1 MTGPSLTELA
11 DETHPTLHRLRET
24 SPVSWVP
31 AIDAWLVIGHA
42 MATEVM
48 LDAGTFTV
56 DDPRF
61 STQQVIGPSMLS
73 LDGSAHRRHRDPFA
87 GPLPA
92 SKISEL
98 ESFARGRVERLMAR
112 LVEDGSGDLR
122 ADVAGPLAV
131 ELMAHVLDLED
142 AEPAQ
147 ILAWYRDIVTGVD
160 TVTRGGEV
168 PPRARV
174 AFRRLGEAVTRNR
187 ANSELLAAVD
197 REGTLAEC
205 EVVSNVAVLLFG
217 GIVTSES
224 STAIAYLHLLTE
236 PGMRRRLC
244 DDMSLV
250 GDFVEESL
258 RFEPSASVVDRYATR
273 DVTLG
278 AAEIA
283 TGDLVRVSLSAA
295 NRDPDVFPHPDR
307 FDLSRA
313 NLRRSVTFAR
323 GPHACLGV
331 HLARLEARL
340 AVESLLTTG
349 KTLDLDHPTP
359 VTGLVFRAPDSV
371 SVHKSR

>member
-1 MTGPSLTELA
+1 
-11 DETHPTLHRLRET
+11 
-24 SPVSWVP
+24 
-31 AIDAWLVIGHA
+31 
-42 MATEVM
+42 
-48 LDAGTFTV
+48 
-56 DDPRF
+56 
-61 STQQVIGPSMLS
+61 
-73 LDGSAHRRHRDPFA
+73 
-87 GPLPA
+87 
-92 SKISEL
+92 
-98 ESFARGRVERLMAR
+98 
-112 LVEDGSGDLR
+112 
-122 ADVAGPLAV
+122 
-131 ELMAHVLDLED
+131 
-142 AEPAQ
+142 
-147 ILAWYRDIVTGVD
+147 
-160 TVTRGGEV
+160 
-168 PPRARV
+168 
-174 AFRRLGEAVTRNR
+174 
-187 ANSELLAAVD
+187 
-197 REGTLAEC
+197 
-205 EVVSNVAVLLFG
+205 
-217 GIVTSES
+217 
-224 STAIAYLHLLTE
+224 
-236 PGMRRRLC
+236 MRRRLC